1 MRISELTNTIGIS
14 REELPQ
20 INFDFLENILEK
32 FKNDDIRVRSGTVP
46 VTDLK
51 PCQDKLNNDKIE
63 SIVKDGAWEDDRKL
77 FISKDGFIVDGHHYW
92 AANMVKDPSR
102 RIGVYLVDMN
112 IIDLINWFNSSK
124 FSENRKITEGKKHV

>member
-77 FISKDGFIVDGHHYW
+77 FISKDGFTVDGHHYW

-102 RIGVYLVDMN
+102 RIGVYLVGMN

>member
-1 MRISELTNTIGIS
+1 LRISELTNTIGIS
-14 REELPQ
+14 REELPR

-102 RIGVYLVDMN
+102 RLGVYLVDMN

>member
-20 INFDFLENILEK
+20 INFDFLEDILGK
-32 FKNDDIRVRSGTVP
+32 FESEGIKVRSGTVP

-102 RIGVYLVDMN
+102 RLGVYLVDMN